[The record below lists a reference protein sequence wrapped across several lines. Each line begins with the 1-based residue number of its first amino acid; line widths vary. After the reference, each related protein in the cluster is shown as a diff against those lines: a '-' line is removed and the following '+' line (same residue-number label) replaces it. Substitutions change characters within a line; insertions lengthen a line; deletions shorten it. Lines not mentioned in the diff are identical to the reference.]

1 MSEEYSISKKRILVV
16 DDEPDFVKAIH
27 IILEANNYEVTI
39 ANDGQEGLNLARKLR
54 PDLIVLDLML
64 PKMDGYKV
72 CRFLKF
78 DEKYRE
84 IPIIMLTA
92 RGQEEDKNLGQQMGA
107 DAYIIKSEK
116 PEVLLEKIKQLIKT

>member
-1 MSEEYSISKKRILVV
+1 MAQANISKKRILVV
-16 DDEPDFVKAIH
+16 DDEPDFVKAIR
-27 IILEANNYEVTI
+27 IILEANNYEVTV
-39 ANDGQEGLNLARKLR
+39 ATDGQQGLNLARSQK

-92 RGQEEDKNLGQQMGA
+92 RGQEEDKSLGQQMGA
-107 DAYIIKSEK
+107 DDYIVKSEK
-116 PEVLLEKIKQLIKT
+116 PEILLEKINQLLKT

>member
-1 MSEEYSISKKRILVV
+1 MSDKKRILVV
-16 DDEPDFVKAIH
+16 DDEPDFVKAMR
-27 IILEANNYEVTI
+27 IILESNNYEVTV
-39 ANDGQEGLNLARKLR
+39 ASDGQEGLNLARSLK

-78 DEKYRE
+78 DEKFRE
-84 IPIIMLTA
+84 IPVIMLTA
-92 RGQEEDKNLGQQMGA
+92 RGQEEDKILGQQMGA

-116 PEVLLEKIKQLIKT
+116 PEVLLEKIKQLIKK

>member
-1 MSEEYSISKKRILVV
+1 MSDKKRILVV
-16 DDEPDFVKAIH
+16 DDEPDFVKAIS
-27 IILEANNYEVTI
+27 IILESNNYEVTVSS
-39 ANDGQEGLNLARKLR
+39 DGQEGLNLARSTK

-78 DEKYRE
+78 DEKFRE

-92 RGQEEDKNLGQQMGA
+92 RGQEEDKILGQQMGA
-107 DAYIIKSEK
+107 DAYIVKSEK
-116 PEVLLEKIKQLIKT
+116 PEVLLEKIKQLIKA

>member
-1 MSEEYSISKKRILVV
+1 MAKKILITEDSPTVLNIMKEV
-16 DDEPDFVKAIH
+16 
-27 IILEANNYEVTI
+27 LESAGYEVIT
-39 ANDGQEGLNLARKLR
+39 AQDGQQALDAVHKNL

-116 PEVLLEKIKQLIKT
+116 PEVLLEKIKQLIK